1 MNELA
6 LIKIHSKL
14 EVLDRE
20 FEKAVKN
27 LIQGSSSLSDEK
39 LEVIVN
45 STEREILIYE
55 YILKLIIN
63 DSNVN

>member
-6 LIKIHSKL
+6 LIKIFSKL

-27 LIQGSSSLSDEK
+27 LIKGSSSLSDEK

-45 STEREILIYE
+45 STEIEILIYE

>member
-6 LIKIHSKL
+6 LIKIFSKL

-27 LIQGSSSLSDEK
+27 LIQGSSGLSDEK

-45 STEREILIYE
+45 STERELLIYE
-55 YILKLIIN
+55 YILRLIIN

>member
-20 FEKAVKN
+20 FEKAVEN

-45 STEREILIYE
+45 STEKELLIYE

>member
-20 FEKAVKN
+20 FEKAVEN

>member
-6 LIKIHSKL
+6 LIKIFSKL

-27 LIQGSSSLSDEK
+27 LIQGSSSLVMK
-39 LEVIVN
+39 N
-45 STEREILIYE
+45 
-55 YILKLIIN
+55 
-63 DSNVN
+63 

>member
-55 YILKLIIN
+55 YILRLIIN

>member
-6 LIKIHSKL
+6 LIKISSKL
-14 EVLDRE
+14 EVLDRN

>member
-6 LIKIHSKL
+6 LIKIFSKL

-27 LIQGSSSLSDEK
+27 LIQGSSSLSFEK

>member
-6 LIKIHSKL
+6 LIKIFSKL

-27 LIQGSSSLSDEK
+27 LIKGSSSLSDEK

>member
-27 LIQGSSSLSDEK
+27 LIKGSSSLSDEK

>member
-20 FEKAVKN
+20 FEKAIKN

>member
-45 STEREILIYE
+45 STEKELLIYE

>member
-6 LIKIHSKL
+6 LIKIFSKL

-27 LIQGSSSLSDEK
+27 LIKGSSSLSDEK
-39 LEVIVN
+39 LEIIVN